1 MDFQQ
6 LGKKER
12 ELLLTALDI
21 DLNNLKCQGCGEK
34 VNYETCCIMPPI
46 KTKLAATI
54 LCDSP
59 LCISEYLEGLD
70 EDDKTK
76 KVIVK
81 TYRGCVEKV
90 IVDGV
95 DTPFEVEDLE
105 DEKND
110 QKETEPK
117 RT

>member
-1 MDFQQ
+1 MGEIEFQK

-12 ELLLTALDI
+12 KLLLTALDI
-21 DLNNLKCQGCGEK
+21 DLNNLTCQGCGDK

-46 KTKLAATI
+46 KTKQAATI

-59 LCISEYLEGLD
+59 LCLSEYLEGLD

-76 KVIVK
+76 SVVIVK
-81 TYRGCVEKV
+81 TYRGGVEQV
-90 IVDGV
+90 IINGV

-105 DEKND
+105 DEKNG
-110 QKETEPK
+110 
-117 RT
+117 